1 ICSVYLGNQNLIHKK
16 TIMRMFDGLAWLMQ
30 IVLFLT
36 LGLLVFPTQIVPFIG
51 VGLLISLFLIFV
63 ARPLAVM
70 ISLLPFRMKLRRRFY
85 ISWVGLRGAVP
96 IVFATYPL
104 LAGIDKANSIFNIVF
119 FVSLTSV
126 LIQGST
132 LSLVAKWLGV
142 GLPDSAKPLSATDE
156 LLSENPK
163 AVMKEIIISES
174 CPASGVKIVNL
185 NFPKKAIIAM
195 IQRDGNYITPNGLTK
210 IEAND
215 KLVVLT
221 DKVEILDKVY
231 DSLHLKRVKETN
243 EESTK

>member
-1 ICSVYLGNQNLIHKK
+1 
-16 TIMRMFDGLAWLMQ
+16 MFDGLAWLMQ

-36 LGLLVFPTQIVPFIG
+36 LGLLVFPSEIVPYMGI
-51 VGLLISLFLIFV
+51 GLLISLFLIFV

-104 LAGIDKANSIFNIVF
+104 LAGIDKANAIFNIVF
-119 FVSLTSV
+119 FVSITSV

-132 LSLVAKWLGV
+132 LSIVAKWLHV
-142 GLPDSAKPLSATDE
+142 GLPESAKPLSPTDE
-156 LLSENPK
+156 LLSEHPK
-163 AVMKEIIISES
+163 ALMKEILIKEDCS
-174 CPASGVKIVNL
+174 AVGLKIVNL

-195 IQRDGNYITPNGLTK
+195 IERDGNYLMPNGSTV

-221 DKVEILDKVY
+221 DKPEILDKVY
-231 DSLHLKRVKETN
+231 ESLSLKKPQETKEVL
-243 EESTK
+243 S